1 LKGKR
6 LDERVV
12 EDGLADSRT
21 RAQALIRAG
30 RVLVDDTPMDKPGT
44 RIRDEAQVRVRGDDS
59 PFVSRGGEKLA
70 SALADLGIQ
79 PKDKVCLDVG
89 ASTGGFT
96 DCLLQH
102 GAARVV
108 AVDVGY
114 GQIHDKLRRDARVEV
129 HERVNARE
137 LDPALVPDD
146 VGLVTMDVSFIS
158 ARLILP
164 RLVQVAP
171 GAELLILVKPQF
183 EVGKEQV
190 GKGGVVRDDATRQ
203 LAVAQVRECA
213 EGLGLL
219 TRGQA
224 DSRVHGPKG
233 NREIFLH
240 FAPSPA
246 PVPAPASGLQDPA

>member
-246 PVPAPASGLQDPA
+246 SIAAAPGLQDPA

>member
-1 LKGKR
+1 MKGKR

-114 GQIHDKLRRDARVEV
+114 GQIHDKLRRDARVKV

-246 PVPAPASGLQDPA
+246 SIPAAPGLQDPA